1 MSRMP
6 KSEKFA
12 LFVGAFFVTV
22 CGFLLFAGAN
32 IASNA
37 AQKNAKPTQAVMTT
51 APKGRATATFAAGCF
66 WSMEAIFKQLK
77 GVDKAVPGYAGG
89 AKISPTYEQVETGKT
104 GYAESLMITYDP
116 KVISYDDLL
125 RVLLTVR
132 NPTTKDRQGN
142 DIGPQYRSVIFYQT
156 PEQKVSAQ
164 NAIKAMNAARTWPNP
179 IVTEIKPFASFYRA
193 EDYHMN
199 YYALH
204 PNEPYCSGVIAPEIE
219 EFHEKFA
226 SLLKKGAK

>member
-1 MSRMP
+1 MSSRT
-6 KSEKFA
+6 KSEKLS
-12 LFVGAFFVTV
+12 LFIGAFLVTI
-22 CGFLLFAGAN
+22 CGFLLFAGMN
-32 IASNA
+32 MASRA
-37 AQKNAKPTQAVMTT
+37 AQKNAKPTQAIT
-51 APKGRATATFAAGCF
+51 APTPKGRATATFAAGCF

-89 AKISPTYEQVETGKT
+89 TKVSPSYEQVETGKT

-142 DIGPQYRSVIFYQT
+142 DVGPQYRSVIFYQT
-156 PEQKVSAQ
+156 PAQKIAAQ
-164 NAIKAMNAARTWPNP
+164 KAIKAMNAARTWPNP
-179 IVTEIKPFASFYRA
+179 IVTEIKPFSSFYRA
-193 EDYHMN
+193 EDYHMD
-199 YYALH
+199 YYNLH
-204 PNEPYCSGVIAPEIE
+204 PNEPYCAGVIAPEIE

-226 SLLKKGAK
+226 PLIKK